1 VSAKARIVALLRGV
15 NVGGRR
21 KIAMAE
27 LCRACGEAGL
37 EDVRSYIA
45 SGNLVFTSSKDPD
58 DAAAVVERAI
68 ARRFGLDDVDVMART
83 AAQWARCVAANPFTE
98 ASAAEPSR
106 VFLLL
111 AKTPRVAATRAEEL
125 RERAAPGEAVA
136 VAGGAVWIHWPRTAP
151 RSRLLATGIV
161 DRVVGAPVT
170 ARNWRT
176 AVALRDLARASP

>member
-15 NVGGRR
+15 NVGGHR

-27 LCRACGEAGL
+27 LCRACGDAGL

-45 SGNLVFTSSKDPD
+45 SGNLVFTSSKEPD

-68 ARRFGLDDVDVMART
+68 ADRFDLEVDVMARSST
-83 AAQWARCVAANPFTE
+83 QWSRCAAANPFPE
-98 ASAAEPSR
+98 ASESEPNR

-111 AKTPRVAATRAEEL
+111 AKKRPAAASVAAI
-125 RERAAPGEAVA
+125 RERASKGESIEL
-136 VAGGAVWIHWPRTAP
+136 AGGGLWIHSP
-151 RSRLLATGIV
+151 RSVARSILFASGVI
-161 DRVVGAPVT
+161 DRAVGAPVT

-176 AVALRDLARASP
+176 VVALRDLARVSP